1 MILRK
6 TDHNS
11 HKIVMTIVLRDH
23 HLYLHTHKGYL
34 KIDMD
39 IQIIGKL
46 LGECR
51 MLHSIDNRAM
61 I

>member
-1 MILRK
+1 
-6 TDHNS
+6 
-11 HKIVMTIVLRDH
+11 VFRDH
-23 HLYLHTHKGYL
+23 HLFLYTHKAYL

-46 LGECR
+46 LEECR